1 MGETPAAVER
11 ARWAVAAI
19 FLVNGTVMGTWAAQ
33 IPPLAERLQISHSTL
48 GLALL
53 CMAFGALVAMPLTGM
68 FIARFGSAAVTR
80 ASTPVLLLA
89 LPVSLLSPNPAVLMV
104 LLFVY
109 GGANGMMDVAMNAHA
124 VTVERKL
131 ARPVM
136 SSLHG
141 MWSLGGLIGAG
152 WAAIMLPLMSP
163 VAEAMLTVAIGA
175 VAAFTALAF
184 FLASTIDRG
193 SAGTR
198 IALPNKAT
206 LGIGAL
212 CFLGMVAEGAVLD
225 WGALH
230 LRSSLDVGPGV
241 AATGFAAFSASMAAS
256 RFSGDWLRGRVGS
269 VALVRWS
276 GALAGAGI
284 IVALLAPWPVLAI
297 IGFAAV
303 GLGLANLVPVLFGAA
318 GRIPGQTPGAAIAAL
333 ATIGYAG
340 FLVGPPIIG
349 FVADATSLTLALG
362 LIFVACAV
370 ITLTAHIVEP
380 EHRAAPAVGT

>member
-1 MGETPAAVER
+1 MPDTHAAVER
-11 ARWAVAAI
+11 ARWAVATI
-19 FLVNGTVMGTWAAQ
+19 FLVNGAVMGTWAAQ
-33 IPPLAERLQISHSTL
+33 IPLIEERLAISHSTL

-80 ASTPVLLLA
+80 TSTPVLLLA
-89 LPVSLLSPNPAVLMV
+89 LPVSLIMPNPELLM
-104 LLFVY
+104 LSLFFY

-131 ARPVM
+131 GRPVM

-152 WAAIMLPLMSP
+152 WAALMLPLMP
-163 VAEAMLTVAIGA
+163 AIAEGFLTIAIGA
-175 VAAFTALAF
+175 VACVTALAF
-184 FLASTIDRG
+184 FLSSTLDRG
-193 SAGTR
+193 SAGTK

-206 LGIGAL
+206 LGIGIL
-212 CFLGMVAEGAVLD
+212 CFLGMVAEGAILD

-230 LRSSLDVGPGV
+230 LRGSLEVGPGV
-241 AATGFAAFSASMAAS
+241 AATGFAAFSASMATS
-256 RFSGDWLRGRVGS
+256 RFSGDWLRARIGS
-269 VALVRWS
+269 IALVRWS
-276 GALAGAGI
+276 GCLAAAGI
-284 IVALLAPWPVLAI
+284 LVALIAPWPVLAI
-297 IGFAAV
+297 AGFAAV

-318 GRIPGQTPGAAIAAL
+318 GRIPGQAPGAAIAAL

-340 FLVGPPIIG
+340 FLVGPPVIG

-362 LIFVACAV
+362 LIFLACAT
-370 ITLTAHIVEP
+370 IALAANIAEP
-380 EHRAAPAVGT
+380 EQKTAPAVGI

>member
-1 MGETPAAVER
+1 M
-11 ARWAVAAI
+11 
-19 FLVNGTVMGTWAAQ
+19 
-33 IPPLAERLQISHSTL
+33 
-48 GLALL
+48 
-53 CMAFGALVAMPLTGM
+53 
-68 FIARFGSAAVTR
+68 
-80 ASTPVLLLA
+80 
-89 LPVSLLSPNPAVLMV
+89 VSL
-104 LLFVY
+104 FFY
-109 GGANGMMDVAMNAHA
+109 GGANGVMDVAMNAHG

-131 ARPVM
+131 GRPVM

-163 VAEAMLTVAIGA
+163 IAEAVLTVAIGA

-184 FLASTIDRG
+184 FLSSTIDRG
-193 SAGTR
+193 SAGTK
-198 IALPNKAT
+198 IALPNRAT
-206 LGIGAL
+206 LGIGVL

-230 LRSSLDVGPGV
+230 LRGSLDVGPGV

-269 VALVRWS
+269 VAVVRWS
-276 GALAGAGI
+276 GCIAAAGI
-284 IVALLAPWPVLAI
+284 IVALVAPWAVLAI

-318 GRIPGQTPGAAIAAL
+318 GRIPGQSPGAAIAAL

-340 FLVGPPIIG
+340 FLVGPPVIG

-362 LIFVACAV
+362 LIFLACAAIAV
-370 ITLTAHIVEP
+370 AANIVEP
-380 EHRAAPAVGT
+380 AQRVAPAAGT